1 MGSALLETNLY
12 ITKNKMWKNYKEEQE
27 YLWWLREDK
36 VLGLQEL
43 MSVWIFKM
51 LITNPK
57 DIEFKIRPWY
67 DYVSVFDKWDFMC
80 YITKEQAM
88 EFIDDQS
95 KLNQT
100 INQHFIK

>member
-1 MGSALLETNLY
+1 
-12 ITKNKMWKNYKEEQE
+12 MWKNYKEEQE
-27 YLWWLREDK
+27 HLGGLREDK

-100 INQHFIK
+100 INQHFSK